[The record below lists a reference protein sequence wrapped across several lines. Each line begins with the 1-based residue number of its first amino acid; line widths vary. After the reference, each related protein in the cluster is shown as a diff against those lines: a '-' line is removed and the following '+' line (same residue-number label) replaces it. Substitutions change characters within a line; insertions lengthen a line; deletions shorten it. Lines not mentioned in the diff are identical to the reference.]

1 MGAADQASNEII
13 HYLPTVFQGHTINM
27 QTMYMSWLTM
37 VIVILIVVAATRK
50 RDLVPKGVQNIVEMF
65 VEWLGGL
72 MESNMGVEGRRVM
85 TPFII
90 TLFLYIF
97 VGNEMG
103 MLRLMHE
110 SKVEF

>member
-50 RDLVPKGVQNIVEMF
+50 RDLIPTNIQNIVKI
-65 VEWLGGL
+65 
-72 MESNMGVEGRRVM
+72 
-85 TPFII
+85 FI
-90 TLFLYIF
+90 
-97 VGNEMG
+97 
-103 MLRLMHE
+103 
-110 SKVEF
+110 K